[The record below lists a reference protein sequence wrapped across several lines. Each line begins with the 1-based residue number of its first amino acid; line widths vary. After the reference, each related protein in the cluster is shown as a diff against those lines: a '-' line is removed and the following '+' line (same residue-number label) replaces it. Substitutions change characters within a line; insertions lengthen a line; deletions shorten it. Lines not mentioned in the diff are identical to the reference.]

1 MKNIIKQFRF
11 LQEIDS
17 CFLIVNL
24 AFVFFIPLYQ
34 KVIPVLIWVWMIFWL
49 LSEKYSKNKS
59 PFRFEITGMLLIVFY
74 LLHIVGLTYTKNLS
88 EGFFDIQVKLSLLI
102 FPLFLPRYKHSLL
115 NNLDKILLWFIS
127 GVVVSI
133 IICAG
138 VMLNEFI
145 HDPDYFNYFSRFPL
159 YIIYSR
165 FSIFHHTSYFTLF
178 MVFSVA
184 VLFYFIRTK
193 QNNSLRK
200 FLIIT
205 LIVILSALTICLSSR
220 AGIIGLFVILLWN
233 ILFFLQKKLNWLSVS
248 ILVLVL
254 ALPLII
260 FIKNNRFGR
269 LIAKAPYKEIF
280 QEEIK
285 NVDNNS
291 FERIYI
297 WHSAVKVIK
306 QNWFF
311 GVGTGDV
318 KDNLRS
324 IFNKNGFVDG
334 VNRNY
339 NAHNQFLETWTGLG
353 VIGEII
359 LLTIFIY
366 GLVKGIRNKDILLQ
380 SFIILLF
387 VHFFFESMLNR
398 LAGII
403 FFSFF
408 YSLLLYRNTNK
419 T

>member
-1 MKNIIKQFRF
+1 
-11 LQEIDS
+11 
-17 CFLIVNL
+17 
-24 AFVFFIPLYQ
+24 
-34 KVIPVLIWVWMIFWL
+34 
-49 LSEKYSKNKS
+49 
-59 PFRFEITGMLLIVFY
+59 
-74 LLHIVGLTYTKNLS
+74 
-88 EGFFDIQVKLSLLI
+88 
-102 FPLFLPRYKHSLL
+102 
-115 NNLDKILLWFIS
+115 LWFVS
-127 GVVVSI
+127 GVVISI

-138 VMLNEFI
+138 VMLNGFI

-159 YIIYSR
+159 YVIYSR

-178 MVFSVA
+178 LVFSIA

-205 LIVILSALTICLSSR
+205 LIIIISALTICLSSR
-220 AGIIGLFVILLWN
+220 AGIIGLLVVLLWN
-233 ILFFLQKKLNWLSVS
+233 ILSFLQKKINWLSVS
-248 ILVLVL
+248 ILVLVS
-254 ALPLII
+254 ALPLLI
-260 FIKNNRFGR
+260 FIKNDQFGR
-269 LIAKAPYKEIF
+269 FIEKAPYKEIF

-318 KDNLRS
+318 KDNMKLTFR
-324 IFNKNGFVDG
+324 KNGFVDG
-334 VNRNY
+334 VKRNY

-353 VIGEII
+353 IIGEII
-359 LLTIFIY
+359 LLTILIY
-366 GLVKGIRNKDILLQ
+366 GLVKGIKNRDILLQ
-380 SFIILLF
+380 SFIILIF

-403 FFSFF
+403 FFSYF
-408 YSLLLYRNTNK
+408 YSLLLYRNNIK

>member
-1 MKNIIKQFRF
+1 MKNILKRFRF

-17 CFLIVNL
+17 FFLIANL
-24 AFVFFIPLYQ
+24 AFAFFIPLYQ
-34 KVIPVLIWVWMIFWL
+34 KVIPVLIWIWMILWL
-49 LSEKYSKNKS
+49 LAEKYSKNKS
-59 PFRFEITGMLLIVFY
+59 PFRFEIAGMLLMVFY
-74 LLHIVGLTYTKNLS
+74 LLHIVGLIYTKNLG
-88 EGFFDIQVKLSLLI
+88 EGLFDIQVKLSLII

-115 NNLDKILLWFIS
+115 NNLDKILLWFVS
-127 GVVVSI
+127 GVVISI

-145 HDPDYFNYFSRFPL
+145 HNPDYFNYFSRFPL
-159 YIIYSR
+159 YVIYSR

-178 MVFSVA
+178 LVFSIA

-205 LIVILSALTICLSSR
+205 LIIIISALTICLSSR
-220 AGIIGLFVILLWN
+220 AGIIGLLVILLWN
-233 ILFFLQKKLNWLSVS
+233 ILSFLQNKTNWLSVS
-248 ILVLVL
+248 VLVL
-254 ALPLII
+254 IFALPLLI
-260 FIKNNRFGR
+260 FIKNDRFSR
-269 LIAKAPYKEIF
+269 FFAKASYKEIF

-297 WHSAVKVIK
+297 WNSAVKVIK

-324 IFNKNGFVDG
+324 IYNNNGFVKG
-334 VNRNY
+334 VKRNY
-339 NAHNQFLETWTGLG
+339 NAHNQFLETWIGLG
-353 VIGEII
+353 IFGEIV
-359 LLTIFIY
+359 LLTILIY
-366 GLVKGIRNKDILLQ
+366 GFVKGIKNRDILLQ

-398 LAGII
+398 LAGVI

-408 YSLLLYRNTNK
+408 YSLLLYRNANK